1 MSVHSC
7 SINLFKVNFR
17 KKSLKIKKW
26 TMKKIYLTYK
36 LLYIVEVWGKLS
48 WHKTWGENS
57 ICGGVY
63 SWEWS
68 PTECKVDQHHHH
80 HPAHSVL
87 VITTGW
93 SCSQC
98 WRWHHTAHTGDGD
111 GGASEQL
118 QQCPP
123 PPLGSDWPQCRGWCW
138 PLLTEPETA
147 VLCHSATATPAL
159 CTTSPGE
166 PWTRDCGYNTLDR
179 WTLFSC
185 QCLDSVLYVVAT
197 WLAHTKIT
205 FSVTQNINRFVR
217 AKQMN
222 NRFWPFKRCWV
233 CAWEKRDYW
242 KQTRVICAVDSSK

>member
-26 TMKKIYLTYK
+26 TIKKIYLTYK

-87 VITTGW
+87 GAHWWSLQAGAAASVGGDITLHTPVMVTREPRS
-93 SCSQC
+93 SCSSVLPRHSAQTGHSVEAGAGLC
-98 WRWHHTAHTGDGD
+98 WRSRRLLCCATP
-111 GGASEQL
+111 
-118 QQCPP
+118 PP
-123 PPLGSDWPQCRGWCW
+123 PPLLCAPPAQVNPGPGPVVTIRWTDGHCFLVNVWTLYSMLW
-138 PLLTEPETA
+138 PLDYNWLT
-147 VLCHSATATPAL
+147 
-159 CTTSPGE
+159 
-166 PWTRDCGYNTLDR
+166 
-179 WTLFSC
+179 
-185 QCLDSVLYVVAT
+185 Q
-197 WLAHTKIT
+197 KKT
-205 FSVTQNINRFVR
+205 FSVTQNINRFV
-217 AKQMN
+217 
-222 NRFWPFKRCWV
+222 
-233 CAWEKRDYW
+233 
-242 KQTRVICAVDSSK
+242 